1 MSKCH
6 CLVSGCLLCLP
17 LCLSGCL
24 AHQNARPDAAGPQFT
39 LSENSQLNFAYLQ
52 VEQAMQRGDLGG
64 VMEAGE
70 TLLRLHG
77 DMRPVGDAAAW
88 LLSSKHTAE
97 AESLLKRA
105 ILLAPEDAALRAMFA
120 DSLLEQGKTEEA
132 RNFVHDYVKKYPGD
146 AQARLDLALLYLKTG
161 ANSEALKELERLPG
175 NMRSPAVLYYQA
187 QACRA
192 LNRSGQAARLLRLA
206 LQKSPDFLE
215 AMLEL
220 ASIEE
225 QSGHYAEARK
235 LYEKLLT
242 FDEGN
247 QDILV
252 RLVALSL
259 REGNPDHAFEL
270 ASSIPDSMSFV
281 LAVSSLFIDE
291 GRFDL
296 AESLLSTLAERSDAP
311 EELLFYQ
318 AAVAYEGHRD
328 AARTL
333 ELLERVSP
341 SNRYYDRSLK
351 LRAQVLYENGNVE
364 QALDVIRHGSEIFPS
379 DKEFIFFAIDLL
391 GRQKRYEE
399 AGQVAEKALADWPD
413 DPDLAF
419 QRASLMD
426 MAGKRNEAMK
436 LMEELLRST
445 PDNAAVL
452 NYIGYT
458 LAEENRDLPR
468 ALKLLNRAIELSPD
482 TDYMLDSLAWAYYR
496 SGEYAKAW
504 DFIRQAVERMSASSG
519 QDPAMWE
526 HYGDIA
532 RACGYD
538 SEARRG
544 WERALE
550 LRPKNPDVLRE
561 KLESFR

>member
-1 MSKCH
+1 
-6 CLVSGCLLCLP
+6 
-17 LCLSGCL
+17 
-24 AHQNARPDAAGPQFT
+24 
-39 LSENSQLNFAYLQ
+39 
-52 VEQAMQRGDLGG
+52 
-64 VMEAGE
+64 
-70 TLLRLHG
+70 
-77 DMRPVGDAAAW
+77 
-88 LLSSKHTAE
+88 
-97 AESLLKRA
+97 
-105 ILLAPEDAALRAMFA
+105 
-120 DSLLEQGKTEEA
+120 
-132 RNFVHDYVKKYPGD
+132 
-146 AQARLDLALLYLKTG
+146 
-161 ANSEALKELERLPG
+161 
-175 NMRSPAVLYYQA
+175 
-187 QACRA
+187 
-192 LNRSGQAARLLRLA
+192 
-206 LQKSPDFLE
+206 
-215 AMLEL
+215 MLEL

-399 AGQVAEKALADWPD
+399 AGQVAEKALADWP
-413 DPDLAF
+413 
-419 QRASLMD
+419 R
-426 MAGKRNEAMK
+426 
-436 LMEELLRST
+436 
-445 PDNAAVL
+445 
-452 NYIGYT
+452 
-458 LAEENRDLPR
+458 
-468 ALKLLNRAIELSPD
+468 
-482 TDYMLDSLAWAYYR
+482 
-496 SGEYAKAW
+496 
-504 DFIRQAVERMSASSG
+504 
-519 QDPAMWE
+519 
-526 HYGDIA
+526 
-532 RACGYD
+532 
-538 SEARRG
+538 
-544 WERALE
+544 
-550 LRPKNPDVLRE
+550 
-561 KLESFR
+561 

>member
-1 MSKCH
+1 MLKCH
-6 CLVSGCLLCLP
+6 YLVSGCLLCLP

-24 AHQNARPDAAGPQFT
+24 EQQRVRSDASMPQFT
-39 LSENSQLNFAYLQ
+39 LSENSQLSFAYLK
-52 VEQAMQRGDLGG
+52 VEQALQRGDLNA
-64 VMEAGE
+64 VLEASD

-88 LLSSKHTAE
+88 LLSGKHTAE
-97 AESLLKRA
+97 AQSLLERA
-105 ILLAPEDAALRAMFA
+105 IPLAPGDASLRAMLA
-120 DSLLEQGKTEEA
+120 DSLLDQGKTEEA
-132 RNFVHDYVKKYPGD
+132 RNLVRNYVQAHPDD

-161 ANSEALKELERLPG
+161 ANAEALKELERLPE
-175 NMRSPAVLYYQA
+175 NMRTPAVLYYQA

-192 LNRSGQAARLLRLA
+192 LKRPGQAAQLLRRA

-220 ASIEE
+220 ASVEE
-225 QSGHYAEARK
+225 QQGHYANARK

-247 QDILV
+247 QDIQL
-252 RLVALSL
+252 RLVALFL
-259 REGNPDHAFEL
+259 KEGNPDRAFEL
-270 ASSIPDSMSFV
+270 ASSMPDSMSFV
-281 LAVSSLFIDE
+281 LTVSSLFIDE

-296 AESLLSTLAERSDAP
+296 AESLLATLAERSDAP

-341 SNRYYDRSLK
+341 SNRYYDRALK
-351 LRAQVLYENGNVE
+351 LRAQVLYESGDVD
-364 QALDVIRHGSEIFPS
+364 QALDVIRRGREIFPS
-379 DKEFIFFAIDLL
+379 DKDFAFFAIDLL

-399 AGQVAEKALADWPD
+399 AGKVAEQALADWPD

-419 QRASLMD
+419 QRASLLD
-426 MAGKRNEAMK
+426 MAGNRGEAMR
-436 LMEELLRST
+436 LMEELLRKN

-458 LAEENRDLPR
+458 LAEENRELPR
-468 ALKLLNRAIELSPD
+468 ALKLLTRAVELSPG

-496 SGEYAKAW
+496 TGDYAKAW
-504 DFIRQAVERMSASSG
+504 EFIRQAVERMSTATS
-519 QDPAMWE
+519 QDPTMWE

-532 RACGYD
+532 RAYGRND
-538 SEARRG
+538 SAREG

-550 LRPKNPDVLRE
+550 LRPKSSDTIRK
-561 KLESFR
+561 KLESL

>member
-1 MSKCH
+1 MLKCH
-6 CLVSGCLLCLP
+6 YLVSGCLLCLP
-17 LCLSGCL
+17 LYLSGCL
-24 AHQNARPDAAGPQFT
+24 AQQDVRFDAANPPFT
-39 LSENSQLNFAYLQ
+39 LSENSQLSFAYLQ
-52 VEQAMQRGDLGG
+52 IEQAMQRGEMDKIL
-64 VMEAGE
+64 EAGE

-88 LLSSKHTAE
+88 LLNSKHAAE
-97 AESLLKRA
+97 AQHLLERA
-105 ILLAPEDAALRAMFA
+105 IPLAPEDAALRTMLA
-120 DSLLEQGKTEEA
+120 DALLEQGKTEDA
-132 RNFVHDYVKKYPGD
+132 RTFAQDYVKKHPHD

-161 ANSEALKELERLPG
+161 ANSEALKELERLPE
-175 NMRSPAVLYYQA
+175 NMRTPVVLYYEA
-187 QACRA
+187 QACRS
-192 LNRSGQAARLLRLA
+192 LNHPDQAARLLRRA
-206 LQKSPDFLE
+206 LRKSPDFLE
-215 AMLEL
+215 AILEL
-220 ASIEE
+220 ASVEE
-225 QSGHYAEARK
+225 QLNNYAAARK
-235 LYEKLLT
+235 LYEKLMT

-247 QDILV
+247 QDILL

-259 REGNPDHAFEL
+259 KEGNPDRAFEL
-270 ASSIPDSMSFV
+270 ASGIPEAMSFV
-281 LAVSSLFIDE
+281 LAASALFLDE

-296 AESLLSTLAERSDAP
+296 AENLLATLAEYPDAP

-328 AARTL
+328 AVRTL

-341 SNRYYDRSLK
+341 SNRYYDRALK
-351 LRAQVLYENGNVE
+351 LRAQVLYESGNVD
-364 QALDVIRHGSEIFPS
+364 QALGVIRKGREIFPS
-379 DKEFIFFAIDLL
+379 DKDFVFFALDLL

-399 AGQVAEKALADWPD
+399 AEAVAGKALDDWPGD
-413 DPDLAF
+413 ADLAF

-426 MAGKRNEAMK
+426 MSGKRAEAMR
-436 LMEELLRST
+436 LMEELLRAN

-468 ALKLLNRAIELSPD
+468 ALKLLTRAVELSPG

-496 SGEYAKAW
+496 TGNYSKAW
-504 DFIRQAVERMSASSG
+504 ELIREAVKHMSASTS

-532 RACGYD
+532 RAYGRND
-538 SEARRG
+538 NARQG

-550 LRPKNPDVLRE
+550 LWPKDPDIIRK
-561 KLESFR
+561 KLENL